1 MTSTLDLPDKHTI
14 LVADDTPDNLAWM
27 SHLLRDLYGVSVAPS
42 GARAL
47 QIMAAEPKPDLIL
60 LDIMVPQTDGCKVLR
75 HLQANAA
82 TRDIPVIFLS
92 AMNAAEDETT
102 GLAPGAVDYITK
114 PINPAIVLARVRNQL
129 QLNMARDFL
138 KNQSAYLE
146 RTIEKRTHE
155 GLAVQDVTI
164 HILATLAQIRDN
176 ETGQHMRR
184 TQNYVRALATR
195 LQRHPRFQHLLDDA
209 AIDAM
214 CKSAS
219 LHDIGKMGIPGHILL
234 KPGKLTA
241 AEFETM
247 KTHTTLSRD
256 AIARAEATLGHSR
269 PFLRYAKEMAY
280 SHHEKWDG
288 SGYPQG
294 LVGDSIPVSARLMAV
309 ADVYDALTSQRT
321 YKPAFPHAKAV
332 AVIQDDRG
340 RHFDPDMADAF
351 SEIADEFQ
359 AIARG
364 VPTPTFRPRD

>member
-1 MTSTLDLPDKHTI
+1 M
-14 LVADDTPDNLAWM
+14 LAEA
-27 SHLLRDLYGVSVAPS
+27 LRD
-42 GARAL
+42 
-47 QIMAAEPKPDLIL
+47 
-60 LDIMVPQTDGCKVLR
+60 
-75 HLQANAA
+75 
-82 TRDIPVIFLS
+82 
-92 AMNAAEDETT
+92 
-102 GLAPGAVDYITK
+102 
-114 PINPAIVLARVRNQL
+114 
-129 QLNMARDFL
+129 
-138 KNQSAYLE
+138 
-146 RTIEKRTHE
+146 
-155 GLAVQDVTI
+155 
-164 HILATLAQIRDN
+164 
-176 ETGQHMRR
+176 
-184 TQNYVRALATR
+184 
-195 LQRHPRFQHLLDDA
+195 HPRFAKTLDDET
-209 AIDAM
+209 IRLLF
-214 CKSAS
+214 KSAP
-219 LHDIGKMGIPGHILL
+219 LHDVGKVAIPDAILL